1 MVEDYSKVCSHGS
14 LERACPICE
23 LESGV
28 KILTWEKA
36 KLLSRTYVLEA
47 KISQQGKVIKALQE
61 EIRNYRQAT

>member
-23 LESGV
+23 LEAEV
-28 KILTWEKA
+28 KSLTWEKA
-36 KLLSRTYVLEA
+36 KLVSRKYALEA

>member
-36 KLLSRTYVLEA
+36 KLVSRTYVLEA
-47 KISQQGKVIKALQE
+47 KISQQDKVIKALQE